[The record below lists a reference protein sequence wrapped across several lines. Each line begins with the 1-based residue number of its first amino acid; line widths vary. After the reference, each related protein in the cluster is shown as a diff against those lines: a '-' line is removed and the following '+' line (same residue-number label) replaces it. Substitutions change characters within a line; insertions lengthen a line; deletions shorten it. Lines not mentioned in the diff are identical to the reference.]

1 MDPEVIQ
8 GIIDTVYARVMTAL
22 TNDSID
28 VEQIEEMPMGEG
40 TMSLSISP
48 SYELKKSTLY
58 NSVAQILNRAVLTEE
73 QELSEA
79 QQEQARENINTLD
92 GITEEEF
99 NQIFS

>member
-1 MDPEVIQ
+1 MTQEEKQ
-8 GIIDTVYARVMTAL
+8 QIIDAVYDRVMAAL

-28 VEQIEEMPMGEG
+28 VEQIEKMPMGEG

-58 NSVAQILNRAVLTEE
+58 DSVEQILNRAVRTEE

-79 QQEQARENINTLD
+79 QQEQARENINALD
-92 GITEEEF
+92 CITEEEF